1 MTTAFSN
8 VILSAYI
15 CIEQLEQGMGTN
27 KWSLFSDKLGL
38 AEHKTNMK
46 ETTFKKL
53 SVCYMATDEVYTKH
67 V

>member
-1 MTTAFSN
+1 MLFCLRTYVSN
-8 VILSAYI
+8 SWNKAW
-15 CIEQLEQGMGTN
+15 EQTN
-27 KWSLFSDKLGL
+27 GHSSDKLGL